1 MAVRNL
7 IFNRSAVNVK
17 NGNSFIFF
25 NRSKMLTFNLTVRC
39 GCSYWGGYIHGSE
52 DSRLSVSLV
61 LLVHI
66 HLVVMVICVSSVVSP
81 HSFSRY
87 GYLCL

>member
-1 MAVRNL
+1 MYFRFQPCFSTRDDIRFDLLNDLVEVRNL

-52 DSRLSVSLV
+52 DSRLLRSVTHV
-61 LLVHI
+61 QY
-66 HLVVMVICVSSVVSP
+66 
-81 HSFSRY
+81 FR
-87 GYLCL
+87 